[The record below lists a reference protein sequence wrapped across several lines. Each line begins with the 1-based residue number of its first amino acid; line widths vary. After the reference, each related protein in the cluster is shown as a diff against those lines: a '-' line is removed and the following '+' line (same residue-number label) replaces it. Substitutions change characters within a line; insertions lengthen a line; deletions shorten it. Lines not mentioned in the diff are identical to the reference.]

1 MEFYNNLHNK
11 KIIFAVSQFNKIK
24 IMIIYHKKYK
34 KWICKI
40 HNNNN
45 RYKKAIEA
53 PQEKINKQII
63 AYDTESSY
71 VKGPDWIKN
80 GKSGGLQYVNK

>member
-11 KIIFAVSQFNKIK
+11 KIIFAESQFNKIK

-45 RYKKAIEA
+45 KYKKAMKLFRKRLISKLLLMI
-53 PQEKINKQII
+53 QN
-63 AYDTESSY
+63 
-71 VKGPDWIKN
+71 
-80 GKSGGLQYVNK
+80 LRM